1 MANPV
6 KAQTDL
12 VGERP
17 AMRAATRVAG
27 RVAQFLLGVPLGL
40 FQLGAVVVFTLTD
53 SPSPCSRDRRSSA
66 S

>member
-6 KAQTDL
+6 KAQTVP
-12 VGERP
+12 VGEQP
-17 AMRAATRVAG
+17 AMRAAPRGAG

-53 SPSPCSRDRRSSA
+53 SPSPCSRHRRSSA